1 MDNGEKSARLP
12 HHDKRI
18 TNIILD
24 HWNEIRGLKKFPAE
38 KDLDPALLE
47 QLLDN
52 RFLIK
57 TEGIF
62 EGKYN
67 YKFLGKNI
75 MNAYGSDITRSM
87 NDEHENPLSQRD
99 KIKEMLVHQHPII
112 DEGEFRNINR
122 DIIKYRQCL
131 VPLSSDGIN
140 IDSVFGGM
148 RFIIVPGHAS

>member
-1 MDNGEKSARLP
+1 MQDGENGRLL

-18 TNIILD
+18 TNLILD
-24 HWNEIRGLKKFPAE
+24 HWNAIKGSKKFPSE
-38 KDLDPALLE
+38 KDLDPVFLE

-52 RFLIK
+52 CFLIK

-75 MNAYGSDITRSM
+75 MNAYGSDLTRSM
-87 NDEHENPLSQRD
+87 NKEQENPLSQRD
-99 KIKEMLVHQHPII
+99 KIKELLIHKHPII
-112 DEGEFRNINR
+112 DEGEFQNINR
-122 DIIKYRQCL
+122 DLIKYRQCI
-131 VPLSSDGIN
+131 VPMSSDGIN

-148 RFIIVPGHAS
+148 RFIILSHEGQ

>member
-1 MDNGEKSARLP
+1 MENGEKPVRP
-12 HHDKRI
+12 PEQDKRI

-24 HWNEIRGLKKFPAE
+24 HWNAIRGLKKYPAE
-38 KDLDPALLE
+38 TDLDPALLE
-47 QLLDN
+47 ELLDN
-52 RFLIK
+52 CFLIK

-75 MNAYGSDITRSM
+75 MNAYGSDLTRSL
-87 NDEHENPLSQRD
+87 NDSAENPFSQRD
-99 KIKEMLVHQHPII
+99 KIKELITHEHPII
-112 DEGEFRNINR
+112 DEGEFHNINK

-148 RFIIVPGHAS
+148 RFIIIPNNNA